1 MSKQIGIKEV
11 LNLSFFDYVTGTA
24 LLTADYATDTS
35 IDSKAT
41 RLDLTGR
48 PSAV

>member
-11 LNLSFFDYVTGTA
+11 LNLSFFDFVTGNA

-35 IDSKAT
+35 IDSKAS
-41 RLDLTGR
+41 RLDITGNLF
-48 PSAV
+48 AV